1 MNTGDNMQTDI
12 LIIHTIMHLYHIC
25 IYIKVVRN
33 KLTIIEID
41 EFQNVQPVSKQ
52 QPDGNYGTQ
61 VKNEK
66 KNEKTNIEFTLYRCA
81 MYLINDQ

>member
-1 MNTGDNMQTDI
+1 METLLNVDTYRSDGAKTKYKQFMNTGDNMQTDI

-33 KLTIIEID
+33 KLTIIKIG

-52 QPDGNYGTQ
+52 
-61 VKNEK
+61 
-66 KNEKTNIEFTLYRCA
+66 
-81 MYLINDQ
+81 